1 MSPRVIVQI
10 ITYRTEGI
18 EEELDELFDSLAKV
32 HAPEGGW
39 VLAIIDQSSALGN
52 LREYLELKIKPR
64 SRIDLPEVV
73 CIFNDENPGFAG
85 GHMKLYEAIC
95 YRNPEFVYL
104 LNQDAYVDPTFLKSI
119 VQYAE
124 SNPNTAVIQSRIMR
138 AQTPDQY
145 NSAGNAMHFLGF
157 GFSLA
162 NGNVQNVQNAINIER
177 GGLPMFYAS
186 GAGAM
191 IRASVFKAIGDM
203 FVSSYFMYH
212 EDLDVCWRARLAG
225 FDVGYADD
233 SIVYHR
239 YEFSRSMKKFF
250 WMERNRHVTNLCNY
264 KVGTLLL
271 IAPPML
277 VMELGTLFFAFQ
289 SGWWKEKL
297 RSWGYF
303 WKWST
308 WKYIHERRV
317 FIRSLRR
324 RSDREMLQ
332 SMVGV
337 VVSQEVESVIMTRV
351 VNPILSGY
359 FAFLKVVVRW

>member
-1 MSPRVIVQI
+1 MHPRVVAQI

-18 EEELDELFDSLAKV
+18 ETELDELFESLANV
-32 HAPEGGW
+32 RAPEGGW
-39 VLAIIDQSSALGN
+39 VLAIIDQPSALGN
-52 LREYLELKIKPR
+52 LRDYLKTKVVPR
-64 SRIDLPEVV
+64 GGKDLPEIVLV
-73 CIFNDENPGFAG
+73 CNDENPGFAG
-85 GHMKLYEAIC
+85 GHMKLHEAIRD
-95 YRNPEFVYL
+95 RNPEFVYV
-104 LNQDAYVDPTFLKSI
+104 LNQDAHVDANFLTSI

-124 SNPNTAVIQSRIMR
+124 SNPNVAVIQSRIMR
-138 AQTPDQY
+138 AQTPGQY

-162 NGNVQNVQNAINIER
+162 NGDIRNSALTIDQQR

-191 IRASVFKAIGDM
+191 IRSSALDQIGGL
-203 FVSSYFMYH
+203 FEPSYFMYH

-225 FDVGYADD
+225 LDVGFADD

-250 WMERNRHVTNLCNY
+250 WMERNRHLTNLCNY
-264 KVGTLLL
+264 KVATLLM
-271 IAPPML
+271 IAPPMI

-289 SGWWKEKL
+289 SGWWKEKI

-303 WKWST
+303 WKAST
-308 WKYIHERRV
+308 WKYIHARRKV
-317 FIRSLRR
+317 IRTLRR
-324 RSDREMLQ
+324 RTDRAMLEH
-332 SMVGV
+332 MVGV
-337 VVSQEVESVIMTRV
+337 VVSQEVESAIMTRV

-359 FAFLKVVVRW
+359 FVLLKRIVRW